1 MDDQEKLD
9 LMELVESDK
18 HHIVQFLSAHNIRVK
33 GGEVNLFYSEGEG
46 EPYLNLWELEVEPH
60 LVRAEFFIERLLEVH
75 RDITGIFDLLI
86 DKITTRGWPDN
97 PYEPLDYSKAIEN
110 VCPHIKKIDITKQ
123 PNGINIILIGGIC
136 YCS

>member
-9 LMELVESDK
+9 LMELVEFDK
-18 HHIVQFLSAHNIRVK
+18 LHIVQFLLAHNIRVK

-46 EPYLNLWELEVEPH
+46 EPYLNLWELQVEPH
-60 LVRAEFFIERLLEVH
+60 LVRAEFVIERIKEEH
-75 RDITGIFDLLI
+75 WDITGVLEILL
-86 DKITTRGWPDN
+86 DKIVDRDFPVEPDKSLGTSTT
-97 PYEPLDYSKAIEN
+97 
-110 VCPHIKKIDITKQ
+110 CPHFKSIKIDEQ